1 MYLSKR
7 EKLLLTLL
15 MNQPSGVTV
24 SFLIEK
30 LDVSRR
36 TVYRELSNAEETLD
50 NFGLKLVKDAK
61 GYIIVGDKAN
71 LDKLRNSISEK
82 KLLDD
87 FSKKQRQRILIIKLL
102 LAEDELKIDG
112 LAIDLGVSASTIQ
125 SDLQPIEQM
134 FQEYKIEVER
144 RKSLGIIA
152 HADEISLRL
161 IISGLISI
169 EFNEFN
175 FFRLFDEANNIIE
188 ERYHSLSNV
197 FLEVIDQKALEIS
210 FKSIRQYEKFRFDEV
225 TDTQLQNLI
234 ILLALTAMRIKDGH
248 TIKYQDNK
256 IKQKREKNKV
266 LAEYLLDELT
276 LQYSNFIVTEEE
288 INFLTSQIEGLNVP
302 LKHEFSESYDINLI
316 YKTRELIR
324 SVSDEMNRDLRED
337 KTLYND
343 LLAHINASLSRDQ
356 SPIYKKSNP
365 LLDKIYYEFTELSHV
380 VEKHLK
386 RLFLDIDF
394 HANDV
399 LYIVIHFASA
409 FERTAEINDLSIL
422 IVCSSGVGTAKI
434 LESRLVKNIPE
445 INAVDISTVSNL
457 YKHNFEE
464 YDLILSTIFLNGF
477 EQEYKVV
484 TPLIMDDEMEN
495 IKTITAQKIS
505 HKQSHRKVVSR
516 NTNTIQSLD
525 QFDEFNNFYRR
536 TSIINA
542 ILHSFN
548 VKTIKNKP
556 SIRDMLEYICSNLEE
571 EVILEQEPV
580 VQKLERRLNQAPI
593 GIPDTQMALFHCI
606 DSGIKQPFFSIYDL
620 EEPINIQDMS
630 HSNMKLTRVLLM
642 LGPEPIDEMAQE
654 ILGTISGSIV
664 ENQSNLQLFNEGSRE
679 VLEQFISQLFL
690 SILKN

>member
-36 TVYRELSNAEETLD
+36 TVYRELSNAEETLN

-61 GYIIVGDKAN
+61 GYIISGDKEN

-125 SDLQPIEQM
+125 SDLQSIEQM

-234 ILLALTAMRIKDGH
+234 ILLALTAMRIKGGH

-337 KTLYND
+337 KALYND

-495 IKTITAQKIS
+495 IKTIIAQKIS
-505 HKQSHRKVVSR
+505 YKQSHRKVVSR

-571 EVILEQEPV
+571 EIILEQEPV

-664 ENQSNLQLFNEGSRE
+664 ENQFNLQLFNEGSRE

>member
-61 GYIIVGDKAN
+61 GYIISGDKEN

-125 SDLQPIEQM
+125 SDLQSIEQM

-175 FFRLFDEANNIIE
+175 FFRLFDEANNIID

-337 KTLYND
+337 KALYND

-495 IKTITAQKIS
+495 IKTIIAQKIS

>member
-61 GYIIVGDKAN
+61 GYIISGDKEN

-125 SDLQPIEQM
+125 SDLQSIEQM

-144 RKSLGIIA
+144 RKSFGIIA

-337 KTLYND
+337 KALYND

-495 IKTITAQKIS
+495 IKTIIAQKVS

-664 ENQSNLQLFNEGSRE
+664 ENQFNLQLFNEGSRE

>member
-61 GYIIVGDKAN
+61 GYIIVGDKEN

-125 SDLQPIEQM
+125 SDLQSIEQM

-144 RKSLGIIA
+144 RKSFGIIA

-337 KTLYND
+337 KALYND

-495 IKTITAQKIS
+495 IKTIIAQKVS

-664 ENQSNLQLFNEGSRE
+664 ENQFNLQLFNEGSRE

>member
-36 TVYRELSNAEETLD
+36 TVYRELSNAEETLN

-61 GYIIVGDKAN
+61 GYIISGDKEN

-125 SDLQPIEQM
+125 SDLQSIEQM

-234 ILLALTAMRIKDGH
+234 ILLALTAMRIKGGH

-337 KTLYND
+337 KALYND

-495 IKTITAQKIS
+495 IKTIIAQKIS
-505 HKQSHRKVVSR
+505 YKQSHRKVVSR

-571 EVILEQEPV
+571 EIILEQEPV

>member
-664 ENQSNLQLFNEGSRE
+664 ENQFNLQLFNEGSRE

>member
-61 GYIIVGDKAN
+61 GYIISGDKEN

-125 SDLQPIEQM
+125 SDLQSIEQM

-464 YDLILSTIFLNGF
+464 YDLILSTIFLDGF

-495 IKTITAQKIS
+495 IKTIIAQKIS

>member
-61 GYIIVGDKAN
+61 GYIISGDKEN

-125 SDLQPIEQM
+125 SDLQSIEQM

-664 ENQSNLQLFNEGSRE
+664 ENQFNLQLFNEGSRE

>member
-125 SDLQPIEQM
+125 SDLQSIEQM

-343 LLAHINASLSRDQ
+343 LLAHINASLSHDQ

-664 ENQSNLQLFNEGSRE
+664 ENQFNLQLFNEGSRE

>member
-61 GYIIVGDKAN
+61 GYIISGDKEN

-125 SDLQPIEQM
+125 SDLQSIEQM

-337 KTLYND
+337 KALYND

-495 IKTITAQKIS
+495 IKTIIAQKIS
-505 HKQSHRKVVSR
+505 YKQSHRKVVSR

-571 EVILEQEPV
+571 EIILEQEPV

>member
-61 GYIIVGDKAN
+61 GYIISGDKEN

-125 SDLQPIEQM
+125 SDLQSIEQM

-337 KTLYND
+337 KALYND

-495 IKTITAQKIS
+495 IKTIIAQKIS

-664 ENQSNLQLFNEGSRE
+664 ENQFNLQLFNEGSRE

>member
-61 GYIIVGDKAN
+61 GYIISGDKEN

-125 SDLQPIEQM
+125 SDLQSIEQM

-144 RKSLGIIA
+144 RKSFGIIA

-337 KTLYND
+337 KALYND

-399 LYIVIHFASA
+399 LYIVIHFASV

-495 IKTITAQKIS
+495 IKTIIAQKVS

-664 ENQSNLQLFNEGSRE
+664 ENQFNLQLFNEGSRE

>member
-30 LDVSRR
+30 LDISRR

-125 SDLQPIEQM
+125 SDLQSIEQM

-664 ENQSNLQLFNEGSRE
+664 ENQFNLQLFNEGSRE

>member
-36 TVYRELSNAEETLD
+36 TVYRELSNAEETLN

-61 GYIIVGDKAN
+61 GYIISGDKEN

-125 SDLQPIEQM
+125 SDLQSIEQM

-495 IKTITAQKIS
+495 IKTIIAQKIS
-505 HKQSHRKVVSR
+505 YKQSHRKVVSR

-664 ENQSNLQLFNEGSRE
+664 ENQFNLQLFNEGSRE

>member
-125 SDLQPIEQM
+125 SDLQSIEQM

-664 ENQSNLQLFNEGSRE
+664 ENQFNLQLFNEGSRE

>member
-61 GYIIVGDKAN
+61 GYIISGDKEN

-125 SDLQPIEQM
+125 SDLQSIEQM

-144 RKSLGIIA
+144 RKSFGIIA

-256 IKQKREKNKV
+256 IKQKEKK
-266 LAEYLLDELT
+266 
-276 LQYSNFIVTEEE
+276 I
-288 INFLTSQIEGLNVP
+288 
-302 LKHEFSESYDINLI
+302 KCW
-316 YKTRELIR
+316 
-324 SVSDEMNRDLRED
+324 
-337 KTLYND
+337 
-343 LLAHINASLSRDQ
+343 Q
-356 SPIYKKSNP
+356 S
-365 LLDKIYYEFTELSHV
+365 
-380 VEKHLK
+380 
-386 RLFLDIDF
+386 
-394 HANDV
+394 
-399 LYIVIHFASA
+399 
-409 FERTAEINDLSIL
+409 
-422 IVCSSGVGTAKI
+422 
-434 LESRLVKNIPE
+434 
-445 INAVDISTVSNL
+445 
-457 YKHNFEE
+457 
-464 YDLILSTIFLNGF
+464 
-477 EQEYKVV
+477 
-484 TPLIMDDEMEN
+484 
-495 IKTITAQKIS
+495 
-505 HKQSHRKVVSR
+505 
-516 NTNTIQSLD
+516 
-525 QFDEFNNFYRR
+525 
-536 TSIINA
+536 
-542 ILHSFN
+542 
-548 VKTIKNKP
+548 
-556 SIRDMLEYICSNLEE
+556 ICW
-571 EVILEQEPV
+571 
-580 VQKLERRLNQAPI
+580 
-593 GIPDTQMALFHCI
+593 
-606 DSGIKQPFFSIYDL
+606 
-620 EEPINIQDMS
+620 MS
-630 HSNMKLTRVLLM
+630 
-642 LGPEPIDEMAQE
+642 
-654 ILGTISGSIV
+654 
-664 ENQSNLQLFNEGSRE
+664 
-679 VLEQFISQLFL
+679 
-690 SILKN
+690 

>member
-36 TVYRELSNAEETLD
+36 TVYRELSNAEETLN

-61 GYIIVGDKAN
+61 GYIISGDKEN

-125 SDLQPIEQM
+125 SDLQSIEQM

-234 ILLALTAMRIKDGH
+234 ILLALTAMRIKGGH

-337 KTLYND
+337 KALYND

-495 IKTITAQKIS
+495 IKTIIAQKIS

-664 ENQSNLQLFNEGSRE
+664 ENQFNLQLFNEGSRE

>member
-36 TVYRELSNAEETLD
+36 TVYRELSNAEETLN

-61 GYIIVGDKAN
+61 GYIISGDKEN

-125 SDLQPIEQM
+125 SDLQSIEQM

-234 ILLALTAMRIKDGH
+234 ILLALTAMRIKGGH

-337 KTLYND
+337 KALYND

-434 LESRLVKNIPE
+434 LESRLVKNIPK
-445 INAVDISTVSNL
+445 INAVDISTVSKL

-495 IKTITAQKIS
+495 IKTIIAQKIS
-505 HKQSHRKVVSR
+505 YKQSHRKVVSR

-571 EVILEQEPV
+571 EIILEQEPV

>member
-36 TVYRELSNAEETLD
+36 TVYRELSNAEETLN

-61 GYIIVGDKAN
+61 GYIISGDKEN

-125 SDLQPIEQM
+125 SDLQSIEQM

-234 ILLALTAMRIKDGH
+234 ILLALTAMRIKGGH

-337 KTLYND
+337 KALYND

-386 RLFLDIDF
+386 RLLLDIDF

-495 IKTITAQKIS
+495 IKTIIAQKIS

-664 ENQSNLQLFNEGSRE
+664 ENQFNLQLFNEGSRE

>member
-61 GYIIVGDKAN
+61 GYTISGDKEN

-125 SDLQPIEQM
+125 SDLQSIEQM

-337 KTLYND
+337 KALYND

-495 IKTITAQKIS
+495 IKTIIAQKIS
-505 HKQSHRKVVSR
+505 YKQSHRKVVSR

-571 EVILEQEPV
+571 EIILEQEPV

>member
-125 SDLQPIEQM
+125 SDLQSIEQM

-495 IKTITAQKIS
+495 IKTIIAQKVS

-664 ENQSNLQLFNEGSRE
+664 ENQFNLQLFNEGSRE

>member
-61 GYIIVGDKAN
+61 GYIISGDKEN

-125 SDLQPIEQM
+125 SDLQSIEQM

-337 KTLYND
+337 KALYND

-495 IKTITAQKIS
+495 IKTIIAQKIS

-516 NTNTIQSLD
+516 NTNTMQSLD

-664 ENQSNLQLFNEGSRE
+664 ENQFNLQLFNEGSRE

>member
-61 GYIIVGDKAN
+61 GYIISGDKEN

-125 SDLQPIEQM
+125 SDLQSIEQM

-495 IKTITAQKIS
+495 IKTIIAQKIS

>member
-15 MNQPSGVTV
+15 MNQPSGMTV

-61 GYIIVGDKAN
+61 GYIIAGDKEN

-82 KLLDD
+82 KLLGD

-125 SDLQPIEQM
+125 SDLQSIEQM

-234 ILLALTAMRIKDGH
+234 ILLALTAMRIKEGY

-495 IKTITAQKIS
+495 IKTIIAQKIS
-505 HKQSHRKVVSR
+505 HKRSHRKVVSR
-516 NTNTIQSLD
+516 NTNTIKSLD

-536 TSIINA
+536 TSIINT

-571 EVILEQEPV
+571 EVILERESV

-606 DSGIKQPFFSIYDL
+606 DSSIKQPFFSIYDL

-664 ENQSNLQLFNEGSRE
+664 ENQFNLQLFNDGSRE